1 MTTMTSRSATTHE
14 VPTRGPAPD
23 FPLYAGDPV
32 RLSGRRWAVLMASVV
47 VAAACD
53 LLVAVPGPAW
63 LALALRGTLFAGIPL
78 LTLHLVAPGTVG
90 RLFQRL
96 RPRAGLL
103 AVGIAVANVL
113 ASVLVGALV
122 SVLVGT
128 RPNPLGGTIAAQGGL
143 DKVLTFLAMIPQ
155 LVGEEVFT
163 VLPLLAVLTL
173 GMSVLRLSRRSSLVL
188 AVVVSALLFAALHLP
203 TYGWNVLQCVLVIGT
218 ARVILLIPYL
228 VTKNL
233 TASATAHVL
242 NDWALFGSA
251 AILG

>member
-1 MTTMTSRSATTHE
+1 MTGRSVTTDE
-14 VPTRGPAPD
+14 VSTRGQAPD

-32 RLSGRRWAVLMASVV
+32 RLSGRRWGVLMASVL
-47 VAAACD
+47 VAVACD
-53 LLVAVPGPAW
+53 LFVTVPGPAW

-78 LTLHLVAPGTVG
+78 VTLHLVAPGTVG

-103 AVGIAVANVL
+103 AVGIAVANVVV
-113 ASVLVGALV
+113 SFVVGGLV
-122 SVLVGT
+122 SVLVET
-128 RPNPLGGTIAAQGGL
+128 HPNPMGGTIAAQGVL
-143 DKVLTFLAMIPQ
+143 DRALTYLAMIPQ
-155 LVGEEVFT
+155 LVGEEIFT

-173 GMSVLRLSRRSSLVL
+173 ATTVWHLSRRSSLVL
-188 AVVVSALLFAALHLP
+188 AVVVSTLLFAALHLP

-218 ARVILLIPYL
+218 ARVVLLVPYL
-228 VTKNL
+228 LTKNL
-233 TASATAHVL
+233 AASATAHVL